1 MTNKEKKNMVNYQ
14 KFLEYSRQKK
24 SIGWDSKEIAKSL
37 GMNTREFKDLRK
49 KAKDLEKRKNS
60 NITNREERNQNE
72 SRN

>member
-1 MTNKEKKNMVNYQ
+1 MTNKEKKNMINYQ

-24 SIGWDSKEIAKSL
+24 SIGWDAKEIAKSL

-49 KAKDLEKRKNS
+49 KAKDLEKRKIHNS
-60 NITNREERNQNE
+60 TIREERNQNE